1 MHSALVSRVRARRV
15 LTILCF
21 ALVALFWGVLAVP
34 AIAVPSG
41 ISFSRI
47 TPIDGTTLLVARTAA
62 DNPLDPPTFQLKA
75 DIYINNAGGSD
86 QEVAS
91 VEFSYPGSG
100 ISDRTYTPMSFTDG
114 VGSNFV
120 MPAGDEGRVPVYD
133 GLGRDLPTPLPS
145 TVRIEVLFDGD
156 PDPLVLQ
163 FSLAFR
169 DNPIPLGAY
178 FFPARAAD
186 LDAGQ
191 FWIFRTRHTV
201 DAGGGGGTLNPST
214 RSQRYGLDMG
224 VARYGFRLHQVDSYL
239 DGGSVRLRRDLRETA
254 RPAFYGLPRLHRH
267 GVRRP
272 AWTSSRRTGSSPSM
286 SPRWRSAASYS
297 GRPSS
302 SRSP

>member
-34 AIAVPSG
+34 AIAVPSR

-178 FFPARAAD
+178 FFPARASD

-224 VARYGFRLHQVDSYL
+224 VARWN
-239 DGGSVRLRRDLRETA
+239 GS
-254 RPAFYGLPRLHRH
+254 G
-267 GVRRP
+267 
-272 AWTSSRRTGSSPSM
+272 
-286 SPRWRSAASYS
+286 
-297 GRPSS
+297 
-302 SRSP
+302 